1 MIEPSN
7 LDPRRKA
14 ISTRNRG
21 ARKRRTEWMSSH
33 FGVYSAEVITGQSQ
47 KSLVSAPMFP
57 IPNCETELRKIPELD
72 M

>member
-1 MIEPSN
+1 
-7 LDPRRKA
+7 
-14 ISTRNRG
+14 
-21 ARKRRTEWMSSH
+21 MSSH

-57 IPNCETELRKIPELD
+57 IPNRETELRKIPELD